1 MHMEAPHSADKRP
14 TKLNDVQI
22 TLLRMFNR
30 DMTGQETAEVRKLI
44 LDYYDEKLDI
54 ELDKVVAEKGY
65 NQEDYNA
72 MLNHQNRKEL
82 KQEITQ
88 KRDAGSH

>member
-1 MHMEAPHSADKRP
+1 MEAPHSADKRP
-14 TKLNDVQI
+14 TKLNGVQI

-30 DMTGQETAEVRKLI
+30 DMTEQEIVEVRKLI
-44 LDYYDEKLDI
+44 LDYYDEKLDA

-65 NQEDYNA
+65 NQRDYNA
-72 MLNHQNRKEL
+72 ILNHQNRTEL

>member
-1 MHMEAPHSADKRP
+1 MEAPHSADKRP

-30 DMTGQETAEVRKLI
+30 DMTEREISEVRKLI
-44 LDYYDEKLDI
+44 LDYYDEKLDA
-54 ELDKVVAEKGY
+54 ELNKVVAEKGY
-65 NQEDYNA
+65 NKEDYNTI
-72 MLNHQNRKEL
+72 LNNQNRTEL